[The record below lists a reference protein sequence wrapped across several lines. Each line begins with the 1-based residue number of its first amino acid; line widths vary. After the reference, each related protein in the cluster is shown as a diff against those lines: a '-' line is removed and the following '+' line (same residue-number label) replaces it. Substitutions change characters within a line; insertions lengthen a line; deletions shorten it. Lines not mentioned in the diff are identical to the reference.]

1 MFELEVKDVFKITG
15 RGYVLAGEITE
26 NGSILRNGDT
36 LVNKEDREQKIYI
49 TSIEMLNYGSAA
61 RKINHIGI
69 LTEIS
74 DEAAKALVGK
84 RLCKE

>member
-15 RGYVLAGEITE
+15 RGYVIAGEITE
-26 NGSILRNGDT
+26 NGAILRNGD
-36 LVNKEDREQKIYI
+36 
-49 TSIEMLNYGSAA
+49 
-61 RKINHIGI
+61 
-69 LTEIS
+69 IS